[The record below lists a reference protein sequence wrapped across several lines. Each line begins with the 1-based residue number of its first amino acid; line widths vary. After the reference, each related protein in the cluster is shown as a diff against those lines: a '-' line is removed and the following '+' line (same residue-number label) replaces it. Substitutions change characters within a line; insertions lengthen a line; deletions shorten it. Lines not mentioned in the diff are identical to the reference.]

1 MEFEVG
7 EKVFLKVSPRKGVK
21 RFGIKGKLSPK
32 YIGPYE
38 VIERIGSVAYKLEL
52 PAKMGKVHD
61 VFHVS
66 QLRKY
71 ISDPSHILEEEVLEI
86 EPDLTYEE
94 RPIRIVDRK
103 EKQLRNKVIPLVR
116 VLWRCNKFEEE
127 TWETETAM
135 RAKHPHLFE

>member
-1 MEFEVG
+1 M
-7 EKVFLKVSPRKGVK
+7 K

-32 YIGPYE
+32 YVGPYE
-38 VIERIGSVAYKLEL
+38 VIDRMGSMAYKLEL